1 MAIHEVTKPATP
13 QQQRVDQLKSQLDAA
28 RRTARLARL
37 NQQQQR
43 LTQLRVQLN
52 QVQQTGKR
60 KTHCVATVG

>member
-1 MAIHEVTKPATP
+1 VAIHEVTKPATP

-52 QVQQTGKR
+52 QLQ
-60 KTHCVATVG
+60 